1 MIVDCHTRIWPSPDL
16 LGVAAGDWLERNGG
30 RRALSA
36 DCGEHMAAS
45 EEVTHSLVWGF
56 RSRRLKADVPNTFI
70 ADYVAQHAPKMI
82 GIAAVDPPE
91 PDAMERLANIAK
103 RPEFAG
109 VTVSPAGQG
118 FHPTD
123 TRAMAV
129 YEFCAANDLPVFVE
143 GAADLGASAAMEF
156 ARPHLFDE
164 VARTFPRLTIV
175 LAQMGWPWV
184 DEALALLTKQ
194 PRVYADIAALLRRPW
209 VAYQSL
215 VRAHQFDVSE
225 KLLFGSDFP
234 FSAPAEAIE
243 RIYRLNQITQGSNL
257 PGVPREV
264 LRGIVERDALGE
276 MRIPR
281 P

>member
-16 LGVAAGDWLERNGG
+16 LGAGAGDWLERNGG
-30 RRALSA
+30 QRTLSA
-36 DCGEHMAAS
+36 DPGEHTAAS
-45 EEVTHSLVWGF
+45 EKVTHALVWGF
-56 RSRRLKADVPNTFI
+56 RSMSLKADVPNAFI

-91 PDAMERLANIAK
+91 PDAMERLANIA
-103 RPEFAG
+103 RRAEFAG
-109 VTVSPAGQG
+109 VTVSPAAQG
-118 FHPTD
+118 FHPAD

-129 YEFCAANDLPVFVE
+129 YEFCAVNDLPVFVE
-143 GAADLGASAAMEF
+143 GAADLGTSAVMEF

-164 VARTFPRLTIV
+164 VARAFPRLTIV
-175 LAQMGWPWV
+175 LAGMGWPWV
-184 DEALALLTKQ
+184 HEALALLAKQ

-215 VRAHQFDVSE
+215 LGAHQFDVAE

-234 FSAPAEAIE
+234 FSTPAEAIE
-243 RIYRLNQITQGSNL
+243 RIYRLNQITQGNNL

-264 LRGIVERDALGE
+264 LRGIVERDALAE
-276 MRIPR
+276 MRIQR
-281 P
+281 R